1 MTCTTSLIKSD
12 FFIFCIISV
21 VKQCFMIGVVNVN
34 KSKLNEIKKIIE
46 EIEILSVDR
55 CWTLRRNDIIDRIEM
70 LKRLIFQLSASYE

>member
-1 MTCTTSLIKSD
+1 
-12 FFIFCIISV
+12 
-21 VKQCFMIGVVNVN
+21 MIGVVNVN

-70 LKRLIFQLSASYE
+70 LKRLIFQLSESYE